1 MMRSLA
7 IAVAVAVL
15 GPTIGVTA
23 FVATNIYQSETI
35 SFTEARP
42 GLDG

>member
-7 IAVAVAVL
+7 IAVAAAVL
-15 GPTIGVTA
+15 GPTIGVA
-23 FVATNIYQSETI
+23 VFVAITSYQSEAI
-35 SFTEARP
+35 SFTEATP